1 MAAPEP
7 GNHLLSVRAALVG
20 FMALVIAV
28 IAAWLTYLKAGH
40 DVIGAVFAGAVALAG
55 ATKLLNEIIAP

>member
-20 FMALVIAV
+20 FMAIVIAA
-28 IAAWLTYLKAGH
+28 IGAWLTYLKGGH
-40 DVIGAVFAGAVALAG
+40 DVIEAVLAGALALAG
-55 ATKLLNEIIAP
+55 ATKLLNDIIAP